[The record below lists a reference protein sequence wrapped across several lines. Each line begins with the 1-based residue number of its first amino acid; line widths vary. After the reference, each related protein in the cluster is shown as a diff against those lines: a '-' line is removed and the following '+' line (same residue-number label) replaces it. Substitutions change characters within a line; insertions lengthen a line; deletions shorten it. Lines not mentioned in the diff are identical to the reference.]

1 MCERK
6 EARAKGTVEGRRRR
20 PARVEGEM
28 PGNAA
33 GGRGGPE
40 GEVEGVSRSRLVRDS
55 FVRRRRRRCEGT
67 GRARLIQSVHK
78 IEIKLNLE
86 KFEFYTIAY
95 INTKFKEL
103 FFLVLNKV

>member
-1 MCERK
+1 MR
-6 EARAKGTVEGRRRR
+6 RAD
-20 PARVEGEM
+20 
-28 PGNAA
+28 
-33 GGRGGPE
+33 GGGLE
-40 GEVEGVSRSRLVRDS
+40 GEVEGFSRSRLVRDS